1 MYYNVNVAGCKQKY
15 VLIFFLPGW
24 ALSDCLALTS
34 PGWALRKLSCSNL
47 AGLGG
52 AYTGY

>member
-24 ALSDCLALTS
+24 AL
-34 PGWALRKLSCSNL
+34 RKLSCSNL